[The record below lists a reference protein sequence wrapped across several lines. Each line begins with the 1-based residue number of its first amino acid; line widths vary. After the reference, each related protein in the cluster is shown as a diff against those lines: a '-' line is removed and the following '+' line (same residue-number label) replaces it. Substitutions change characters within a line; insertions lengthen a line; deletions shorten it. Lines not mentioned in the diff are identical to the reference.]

1 MGRLPRARWIA
12 GRIDPR
18 PQTVP
23 ASRRAKRRAGT
34 DSCAT
39 RPAHALVDT
48 YGMTRA
54 YEVQRGAAGVVTRLP
69 NVPSSTVSCRLCRRD
84 IEYGR

>member
-1 MGRLPRARWIA
+1 MGRLPRTRWIA

-18 PQTVP
+18 RQAIT

-34 DSCAT
+34 NGCAT
-39 RPAHALVDT
+39 RPTHAVVDT
-48 YGMTRA
+48 YRMTRA
-54 YEVQRGAAGVVTRLP
+54 YEIRRDAVGVIAYVP

-84 IEYGR
+84 IEHGR